1 VGGALCPDRFGRN
14 VLLPTRFLRTPA
26 GLLDNPAPSAICPA
40 VSRLTKFAALLLV
53 ALWLPATLHCQ
64 LEGLGLDAIFA
75 CADQPVDTAHTADG
89 DCADD
94 GCQTLEEGQF
104 ALSKSKI
111 DPAILPVFAC
121 ACVSCFIPVAP
132 AAPAPEISAIGQEM
146 MLPLQ
151 RTWQFARRAAPP
163 ARAPALDT

>member
-1 VGGALCPDRFGRN
+1 M
-14 VLLPTRFLRTPA
+14 
-26 GLLDNPAPSAICPA
+26 
-40 VSRLTKFAALLLV
+40 SRLCKLAALLLV

-75 CADQPVDTAHTADG
+75 CADQPVDPAHSADG

-121 ACVSCFIPVAP
+121 ACVSCFMPVVP
-132 AAPAPEISAIGQEM
+132 PSPAPEISAPRQDE
-146 MLPLQ
+146 MLPMQ

-163 ARAPALDT
+163 ARAPALNT